1 MRDPKRIDEI
11 MILITE
17 IWKNYP
23 DMRFN
28 QLMDAIQNEYAN
40 RIDWKSKKK
49 VYYLDDYTSEMMS
62 TFKTDLFYLEDDKF
76 LDFLKEYMSN

>member
-1 MRDPKRIDEI
+1 MRDPNRIDE
-11 MILITE
+11 MMSVLTE

-28 QLMDAIQNEYAN
+28 QLLDAIQNEYGN
-40 RIDWKSKKK
+40 RVDWKTKKK

-76 LDFLKEYMSN
+76 LEFLKEYMSN